1 MVSAGPATGTEGVL
15 DGTSR
20 VRQVT
25 QAVRLTSVSADVTR
39 LEYAFSVDV
48 ASMTGRFRYTIVRIS
63 IGVSRH
69 VPSRPAPGGGTI
81 SAAVFAASS

>member
-1 MVSAGPATGTEGVL
+1 MVSAAPATGTEGVL

-25 QAVRLTSVSADVTR
+25 QAVRLTSVSAGVTR

-48 ASMTGRFRYTIVRIS
+48 ASMTGRFRYAIVRIS
-63 IGVSRH
+63 TRH
-69 VPSRPAPGGGTI
+69 FPSRPAPSGGRAV
-81 SAAVFAASS
+81 SAAEFAASS